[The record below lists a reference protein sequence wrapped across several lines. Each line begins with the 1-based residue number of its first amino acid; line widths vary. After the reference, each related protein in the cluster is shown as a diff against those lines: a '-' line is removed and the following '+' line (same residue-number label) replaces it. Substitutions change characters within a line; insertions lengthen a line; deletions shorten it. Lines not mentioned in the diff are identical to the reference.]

1 MIRIKINVID
11 KICQFCN
18 KHWDDCK
25 QIYQWILCILLFI
38 IVWFNYERFWLEL
51 FNRYVLPLLN
61 FEESRVLLFIVMF
74 IVIILLWVAV
84 IYHFIKS
91 IKNRFLWDS
100 RIVISSMLIS
110 MIYWKYRIEGE
121 YTYEYILQSIAFSDM
136 LILILAEP
144 LVGNIICRIL
154 LIKDKHILEKGL
166 ILTNAPIENN
176 KEDILQFNINAKQ
189 IADVIFKSNVEKS
202 LSIGIIG
209 LWGSGKTSMMNLVK
223 ENLGN
228 GAIIVNYNPRNS
240 QNVRNIQEDFFNVL
254 KTNLNKFHSNID
266 FLINEYMYALQLFGK
281 DAIFYRIVNFISK
294 QGKDKSKRNLN
305 SIIKRLPKKLVI
317 FIDDFDRLY
326 PDEILEIFK
335 LIDNNA
341 SFSNT
346 VFVTAFDK
354 DSVNNVIKKS
364 IGLETENF
372 SDKFFDVEFYIPIR
386 SYENMFSYLS
396 DKLMIMLEANESE
409 QIEYQ
414 SVLDSN
420 KSIIKMYLHTLREV
434 KQFLNLLYNDFMP
447 VKGELV
453 FKDYFL
459 LTLIKFSNNALYD
472 NLYKKKYLITSNSKS
487 YVYEKDLHSKLDN
500 KYIQILDILFPN
512 FGPTNG
518 VETHIYGHINDYLFF
533 EYYFINYF
541 LGKLPH
547 EIVDIANQDILSF
560 RTGILNINKEEVY
573 NVLRYLK
580 TRNIYN
586 FNNKEELVGYIEK
599 IFYCSIYYHDE
610 LFEEV
615 CRLLYDNVVSS
626 LCDHYNIAKDDYKK
640 LIFDNLRYKTSD
652 NRFNSN
658 VIRRVIINKLNGVNY
673 DSIILSHEELLDIS
687 KKNLQEHIS
696 DINGE
701 FDWEIMNLLYSCIS
715 KIDQVTNKISLDKDS
730 CKMVKDLIFKS
741 PNIYLKQFVRL
752 GSFSSNPEIN
762 SIVCEPFWDQIFDSV
777 EDFDRL
783 MQTCDNKHIEKFVRV
798 ERFWELYKNNDL
810 KPIKFENQGDVQK
823 IIDNDLEIPYGW
835 FKELKELENKFTEYS
850 KSQTSKERYIK
861 ILESAKMNRLN
872 IMFRDR
878 LIEKINNKIQEL

>member
-1 MIRIKINVID
+1 
-11 KICQFCN
+11 
-18 KHWDDCK
+18 
-25 QIYQWILCILLFI
+25 
-38 IVWFNYERFWLEL
+38 
-51 FNRYVLPLLN
+51 
-61 FEESRVLLFIVMF
+61 
-74 IVIILLWVAV
+74 
-84 IYHFIKS
+84 
-91 IKNRFLWDS
+91 
-100 RIVISSMLIS
+100 
-110 MIYWKYRIEGE
+110 
-121 YTYEYILQSIAFSDM
+121 
-136 LILILAEP
+136 
-144 LVGNIICRIL
+144 
-154 LIKDKHILEKGL
+154 
-166 ILTNAPIENN
+166 
-176 KEDILQFNINAKQ
+176 
-189 IADVIFKSNVEKS
+189 
-202 LSIGIIG
+202 
-209 LWGSGKTSMMNLVK
+209 
-223 ENLGN
+223 
-228 GAIIVNYNPRNS
+228 
-240 QNVRNIQEDFFNVL
+240 
-254 KTNLNKFHSNID
+254 
-266 FLINEYMYALQLFGK
+266 MYALQLFGK
-281 DAIFYRIVNFISK
+281 DTIFYRIVNCISK

-762 SIVCEPFWDQIFDSV
+762 SIVCEPFLGS
-777 EDFDRL
+777 
-783 MQTCDNKHIEKFVRV
+783 
-798 ERFWELYKNNDL
+798 
-810 KPIKFENQGDVQK
+810 
-823 IIDNDLEIPYGW
+823 
-835 FKELKELENKFTEYS
+835 
-850 KSQTSKERYIK
+850 
-861 ILESAKMNRLN
+861 N
-872 IMFRDR
+872 I
-878 LIEKINNKIQEL
+878 